1 MLSLKRYLK
10 SRNLPCGI
18 KSPKKTLQEGFEM
31 TSADLIKELRAM
43 KAQSIFAKLIVESA
57 GEATL
62 HLKVKKWSGA
72 NSKSGA

>member
-10 SRNLPCGI
+10 ARCLPGATRN
-18 KSPKKTLQEGFEM
+18 PKKTLQEGIEM

-57 GEATL
+57 NEATL
-62 HLKVKKWSGA
+62 HLKVKKRSGA